1 MYTAGCSA
9 VWIESIEELL
19 LVDGEKLKHVPCSGA
34 RLSVRVLVIG
44 LWKCWLALLLLSLPY

>member
-34 RLSVRVLVIG
+34 RLSVCVLVIG
-44 LWKCWLALLLLSLPY
+44 LWKCWLALLLLSLPC